1 MGGKLYDLKFNK
13 QFKNIFHNGDLNRIY
28 LNFSVGIFSEKEK
41 KSLLYRLLVMNC

>member
-1 MGGKLYDLKFNK
+1 MIWNSTNNSKISFTMR
-13 QFKNIFHNGDLNRIY
+13 DLNRIY